1 MTTPD
6 AGTTTPD
13 QTTTDPNKTDA
24 AGGNHEKTP
33 TTPSENPSGGAGD
46 SGSAGGTGGAG
57 DRWLHLDEAAGGSR
71 RTVVNRRCSGAG
83 GEWFQPEVQVEPE
96 AAVQPEA
103 QVELPVVPPEA
114 KQPSR
119 FFFAVLSGV
128 VFFAAYASV
137 TIGNKTIDALIYSV
151 TYNGSYLAV
160 EEIITIIVISIP
172 PVKKALDYVKQM
184 ANSR

>member
-1 MTTPD
+1 MEIPETI
-6 AGTTTPD
+6 
-13 QTTTDPNKTDA
+13 QTEQQAEIP
-24 AGGNHEKTP
+24 EKTP
-33 TTPSENPSGGAGD
+33 VVTQAEMVEKTPVATQAEIPEKTTVATQ
-46 SGSAGGTGGAG
+46 A
-57 DRWLHLDEAAGGSR
+57 
-71 RTVVNRRCSGAG
+71 V
-83 GEWFQPEVQVEPE
+83 QQVEIPE
-96 AAVQPEA
+96 ITPVVI

-114 KQPSR
+114 EQPSR

-128 VFFAAYASV
+128 LFFAAYAPV
-137 TIGNKTIDALIYSV
+137 TIGNKMIDALIYSV

>member
-1 MTTPD
+1 MEIPETI
-6 AGTTTPD
+6 
-13 QTTTDPNKTDA
+13 QTEQQAEIP
-24 AGGNHEKTP
+24 EKTP
-33 TTPSENPSGGAGD
+33 VVTQAEMVDKTPVATQAEIPEKTTVA
-46 SGSAGGTGGAG
+46 T
-57 DRWLHLDEAAGGSR
+57 
-71 RTVVNRRCSGAG
+71 
-83 GEWFQPEVQVEPE
+83 QVEIVVTPVVIQVE
-96 AAVQPEA
+96 TPGTA

-114 KQPSR
+114 EQPSR

-137 TIGNKTIDALIYSV
+137 TIGDKTIDALIYSV

>member
-1 MTTPD
+1 MEIPETIQTEQQAEIPEKTTVVTQAEMVD
-6 AGTTTPD
+6 KTPVAT
-13 QTTTDPNKTDA
+13 QA
-24 AGGNHEKTP
+24 EILEKTP
-33 TTPSENPSGGAGD
+33 
-46 SGSAGGTGGAG
+46 
-57 DRWLHLDEAAGGSR
+57 
-71 RTVVNRRCSGAG
+71 VVI
-83 GEWFQPEVQVEPE
+83 
-96 AAVQPEA
+96 

-114 KQPSR
+114 EQPSR

-128 VFFAAYASV
+128 VFFAAYAPV

-151 TYNGSYLAV
+151 TYNGSYLAA